1 MRPVL
6 LLPLAATFALTALIG
21 AVLLF
26 LLVARMDREANAQV
40 RAMLAGAIKTRG
52 QALAGNTRDYGRWD
66 DAVVNLYGD
75 LDRGWASTNLA
86 MASDI
91 FAFDQDRQT
100 LFSIGPD
107 GSEAMDPAR
116 RPRQLAR
123 AAAAT
128 GEMRTPR
135 LPFGVRRI
143 YLEPVPW
150 RPRGQVPTQASA

>member
-52 QALAGNTRDYGRWD
+52 QALAGNTRWD

-91 FAFDQDRQT
+91 FPFDQDGQT

-107 GSEAMDPAR
+107 GSEAMGPAR

-128 GEMRTPR
+128 GEMRTPPAALR
-135 LPFGVRRI
+135 RPPHLPRAGPLAATRASTYTGRCL
-143 YLEPVPW
+143 LE
-150 RPRGQVPTQASA
+150 